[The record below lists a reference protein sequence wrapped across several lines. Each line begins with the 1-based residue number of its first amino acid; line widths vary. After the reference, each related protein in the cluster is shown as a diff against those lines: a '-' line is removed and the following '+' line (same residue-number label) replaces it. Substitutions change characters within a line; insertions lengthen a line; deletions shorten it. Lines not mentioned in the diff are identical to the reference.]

1 MLPETIVYINKILNE
16 KHDELYQKY
25 WECEKDKNCNEDLL
39 QEIDDHLYEVIQA
52 LVDFQKHNF
61 NWLKG
66 MIFLEKLILP
76 ESDLRYRTPLPN
88 VKIVMTER
96 EIYEKLKSQQPSIL
110 DKVKKFIERNESFE
124 SKFGFTKYTS

>member
-61 NWLKG
+61 N
-66 MIFLEKLILP
+66 
-76 ESDLRYRTPLPN
+76 
-88 VKIVMTER
+88 
-96 EIYEKLKSQQPSIL
+96 
-110 DKVKKFIERNESFE
+110 
-124 SKFGFTKYTS
+124 